1 MGFFVWLFLF
11 VVIGLAILYSL
22 GHERRHD
29 FEERMS
35 VGVERAHRIFD
46 DTSRRFSEIRLTN
59 IPETLK
65 RRFSQGNA
73 VTRDDRPGS
82 SGFQAHKPDSRET
95 DKREHTSSE
104 SETKQRLPTENDDGL
119 GVSESDVK
127 SLPVNIDGKTEDAE
141 TRPEPIVMPET
152 ELCKA
157 TAIDGSPSVSGSDVR
172 ISPTDNAGNARHNE
186 TDMEAQTDPFA
197 VSTFLTPISED
208 DDTHLVQHEND
219 ASTCDNSSVPEA
231 VHGVIETVKV
241 CHETE
246 EKKMV
251 PTGSVIPM
259 IKLDT
264 CPTDESTHQTPR
276 AVSFVSNDEVI
287 APVST
292 YNTVSPRRMSLKP
305 GNVPFVQ
312 KRGSILLPAKTL
324 SPATRRQSLLVP
336 PQGYVCPRR
345 TSVLFSSDIFAHSPR
360 RKSSMSGRNLHIPEL
375 TEPTQSKRFFLPR
388 KSVIKNVIRS
398 SWSAVKGSTSG
409 TSNLRTGIRATTS
422 CTGSY
427 YPHRRRSSVGFSTED
442 TSSKSTAEV
451 DEGKLPSLRDIG
463 GSLARRKSA
472 LKKMISAP
480 FQSETHG
487 ESTKN
492 ERPQRRRDS
501 RACLSYFRRQSMFGR
516 RQSTHIPKQKGNYL
530 TG

>member
-11 VVIGLAILYSL
+11 VAIGLAILYSL
-22 GHERRHD
+22 GHERRRD
-29 FEERMS
+29 FERRMS
-35 VGVERAHRIFD
+35 IGVERAHRMFD
-46 DTSRRFSEIRLTN
+46 DTSRRFSEIRLKN
-59 IPETLK
+59 IPQTLK
-65 RRFSQGNA
+65 RRFSQDKA
-73 VTRDDRPGS
+73 AMWDDRPSS
-82 SGFQAHKPDSRET
+82 SGFQAHRPKSSET
-95 DKREHTSSE
+95 DKREHNSSE
-104 SETKQRLPTENDDGL
+104 SETEQRLSTENDGSH
-119 GVSESDVK
+119 GISKSDVK
-127 SLPVNIDGKTEDAE
+127 ILSIDNDGKTEDNE
-141 TRPEPIVMPET
+141 TSPEANGKSET
-152 ELCKA
+152 ELCMA
-157 TAIDGSPSVSGSDVR
+157 TASFGSPDVSGS
-172 ISPTDNAGNARHNE
+172 ISPTDNTDNAQHFE
-186 TDMEAQTDPFA
+186 TDLETQTHVSA
-197 VSTFLTPISED
+197 ISTFLTPISED
-208 DDTHLVQHEND
+208 DDTQLAQPESD
-219 ASTCDNSSVPEA
+219 PSTHNNSSVPEA
-231 VHGVIETVKV
+231 VHVVIDNVEV

-246 EKKMV
+246 AKKIV

-264 CPTDESTHQTPR
+264 CPADKSTDQTSR

-312 KRGSILLPAKTL
+312 KRGSILLPAKTV
-324 SPATRRQSLLVP
+324 SQATRRQSLLVP

-360 RKSSMSGRNLHIPEL
+360 RKSSMGGRNLHIPEL

-398 SWSAVKGSTSG
+398 SWSAVKGTSSG
-409 TSNLRTGIRATTS
+409 ASNLRTGIRATTS

-442 TSSKSTAEV
+442 TSSKSAAEG
-451 DEGKLPSLRDIG
+451 EGDKLPSLRDID

-472 LKKMISAP
+472 LKKMNSAS
-480 FQSETHG
+480 FQSETLG
-487 ESTKN
+487 ESTKT